1 MQTPAPAIVQRG
13 PYSYVEEGSGEPL
26 VLLHGLF
33 GALSNFAEV
42 RTHFRDRFRV
52 VIPILPIYDL
62 PLLSTGAKALAEHI
76 AGFIEAMGFEKVHLL
91 GNSLGGHVGLIYTR
105 DHLDRVASLTLTAS
119 SGLYENAFGSSFPR
133 REDKSYIREKVA
145 LTFYDPRHATDAL
158 VDECFEA
165 VNSRDKVLR
174 ILAIAKSAIRHNMA
188 KDLAD
193 MDVPV
198 CLIWGKNDTITPPEV
213 AEEFHKGFPD
223 SDLFWIDQC
232 GHAPMMEHPEAFNE
246 ILDAWYDAR
255 GIAVRPEADAHR
267 L

>member
-1 MQTPAPAIVQRG
+1 
-13 PYSYVEEGSGEPL
+13 
-26 VLLHGLF
+26 
-33 GALSNFAEV
+33 
-42 RTHFRDRFRV
+42 
-52 VIPILPIYDL
+52 
-62 PLLSTGAKALAEHI
+62 
-76 AGFIEAMGFEKVHLL
+76 LL

-188 KDLAD
+188 RDLPT
-193 MDVPV
+193 MNIPV
-198 CLIWGKNDTITPPEV
+198 CLIWGRNDTITPPEV

-223 SDLFWIDQC
+223 SDLFWIDAC
-232 GHAPMMEHPEAFNE
+232 GHAPMMEHPEEFNR

-255 GIAVRPEADAHR
+255 GIALLPAADAHR